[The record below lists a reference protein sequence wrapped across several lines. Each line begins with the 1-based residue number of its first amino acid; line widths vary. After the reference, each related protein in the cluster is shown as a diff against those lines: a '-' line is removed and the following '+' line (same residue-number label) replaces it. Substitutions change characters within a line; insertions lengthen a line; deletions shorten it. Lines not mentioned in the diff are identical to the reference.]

1 MDQNGAEKK
10 YFHSSLFYSQFN
22 HKEFLAFWTEILYM
36 AETGIKLWFL

>member
-22 HKEFLAFWTEILYM
+22 HKEFLEILYM